1 MSEEVKIV
9 SMSLATEG
17 NRKGL
22 EVIEEVVRQKSRFI
36 DIDKI
41 RDEKKELKATMDDYT
56 TETQAKIDAL
66 TVLIN
71 EYNKLKGA

>member
-41 RDEKKELKATMDDYT
+41 RDEKKELKATMDEYVK
-56 TETQAKIDAL
+56 ETQAKIDAL

>member
-41 RDEKKELKATMDDYT
+41 RDEKKELKATMDDYVK
-56 TETQAKIDAL
+56 ETQAKIASLTAL
-66 TVLIN
+66 ID
-71 EYNKLKGA
+71 EYTRLKGA